1 MVSCVYI
8 AIDKNGLKEN
18 KGNALN
24 MKKFLKCVFKRV
36 VFLHMLRLQYGL
48 HAKESAAI
56 NHHYSLFA
64 ISHDILT
71 SAILLK
77 LKFTSHWYCWEAR
90 HFYLSNETA
99 PSKPYTICLSK
110 LCTSHVD
117 MLLLWHFLFGTL

>member
-48 HAKESAAI
+48 HAKESGAI
-56 NHHYSLFA
+56 NHHYSLLQFHSYFCHFVEVE
-64 ISHDILT
+64 IYKSLV
-71 SAILLK
+71 LLGGSS
-77 LKFTSHWYCWEAR
+77 F
-90 HFYLSNETA
+90 LSF
-99 PSKPYTICLSK
+99 K
-110 LCTSHVD
+110 
-117 MLLLWHFLFGTL
+117 

>member
-56 NHHYSLFA
+56 NHHYSLLQF
-64 ISHDILT
+64 HMT
-71 SAILLK
+71 
-77 LKFTSHWYCWEAR
+77 F
-90 HFYLSNETA
+90 
-99 PSKPYTICLSK
+99 
-110 LCTSHVD
+110 
-117 MLLLWHFLFGTL
+117 LLLPFC